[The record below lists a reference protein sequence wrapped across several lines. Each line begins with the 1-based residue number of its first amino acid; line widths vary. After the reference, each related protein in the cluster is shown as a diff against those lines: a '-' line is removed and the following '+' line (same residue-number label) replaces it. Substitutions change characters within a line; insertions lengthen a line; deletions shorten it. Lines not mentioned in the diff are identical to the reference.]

1 MKVYKTNIFS
11 KKNIKNMGLSDSTLM
26 KIALDVMSG
35 VYEANLGGGVIKK
48 RLALPGRGK
57 RSGARTIIFFKAG
70 QNLFFSFFWTKAG
83 LCAKGTSE
91 IRDDELESYKDL
103 AKDLLSLTKADI
115 EKLLKL
121 TLLVEVKN
129 DQ

>member
-70 QNLFFSFFWTKAG
+70 QNLFLQMVGRKQVCVQKVLLKSG
-83 LCAKGTSE
+83 MMN
-91 IRDDELESYKDL
+91 
-103 AKDLLSLTKADI
+103 LSLIKIWQKTCCH
-115 EKLLKL
+115 
-121 TLLVEVKN
+121 
-129 DQ
+129 

>member
-1 MKVYKTNIFS
+1 M
-11 KKNIKNMGLSDSTLM
+11 
-26 KIALDVMSG
+26 
-35 VYEANLGGGVIKK
+35 
-48 RLALPGRGK
+48 
-57 RSGARTIIFFKAG
+57 
-70 QNLFFSFFWTKAG
+70 
-83 LCAKGTSE
+83 CAKGTSE

-103 AKDLLSLTKADI
+103 AKDPLSLTKADI

>member
-48 RLALPGRGK
+48 TPRTSRK
-57 RSGARTIIFFKAG
+57 R
-70 QNLFFSFFWTKAG
+70 
-83 LCAKGTSE
+83 
-91 IRDDELESYKDL
+91 
-103 AKDLLSLTKADI
+103 
-115 EKLLKL
+115 
-121 TLLVEVKN
+121 
-129 DQ
+129 